1 MMSINKCKDLNEWL
15 VGSGASAATATSKAA
30 ALLSFGKQFTSN
42 QPVQPGKKGIDEED
56 VAASDEDEED
66 WMFRTFDRVKKSDG
80 PDKMALDPFA
90 ENEGS
95 FKNAPQP

>member
-1 MMSINKCKDLNEWL
+1 MMDINRCKDLNEWL

-30 ALLSFGKQFTSN
+30 VLSHFGKQFTSN
-42 QPVQPGKKGIDEED
+42 QPVQPGKKGDEED
-56 VAASDEDEED
+56 VAASDEDDED
-66 WMFRTFDRVKKSDG
+66 WMFRTFDRVKKSDL

>member
-1 MMSINKCKDLNEWL
+1 
-15 VGSGASAATATSKAA
+15 
-30 ALLSFGKQFTSN
+30 
-42 QPVQPGKKGIDEED
+42 
-56 VAASDEDEED
+56 
-66 WMFRTFDRVKKSDG
+66 MFRTFDRVKKSDL